1 MRLVRVAKRSNTN
14 KQRRTTAILLGLIL
28 CAICAALFF
37 AAGNWIALAKAKKLK
52 NPVAPTPATLAE
64 GKQVYGQHCENCH
77 GEKGDGKGQKAAE
90 LSTAPTDFTDA
101 RKMSDVTDGEFFWQI
116 TKGRQPMPA
125 FEDKLTPDQRWESV
139 DFIRTFAMKPAAASP
154 VAPAPTQ

>member
-1 MRLVRVAKRSNTN
+1 VRLVPVANRSNTN
-14 KQRRTTAILLGLIL
+14 KQRRTIAVLLGLIL

-52 NPVAPTPATLAE
+52 NPVAPTAAALAD
-64 GKQVYGQHCENCH
+64 GQKIYGQHCENCH

-101 RKMSDVTDGEFFWQI
+101 QKMSGVTDGEFFWQI

-139 DFIRTFAMKPAAASP
+139 DFIRTFATKPADRSP
-154 VAPAPTQ
+154 SP

>member
-1 MRLVRVAKRSNTN
+1 MRLVPVANRSNTN
-14 KQRRTTAILLGLIL
+14 KQRRTIAVLLGLIL

-52 NPVAPTPATLAE
+52 NPVAPTAAALAD
-64 GKQVYGQHCENCH
+64 GQKIYGQHCENCH

-101 RKMSDVTDGEFFWQI
+101 QKMSGVTDGEFFWQI

-139 DFIRTFAMKPAAASP
+139 DFIRTFATKPADRSP
-154 VAPAPTQ
+154 SP

>member
-1 MRLVRVAKRSNTN
+1 VRLVPVANRSNTN
-14 KQRRTTAILLGLIL
+14 KQRRTTAVLLGLIL

-52 NPVAPTPATLAE
+52 NPVAPTTAALADGQKIY
-64 GKQVYGQHCENCH
+64 GKHCENCH

-101 RKMSDVTDGEFFWQI
+101 QKMSGVTDGEFFWQI
-116 TKGRQPMPA
+116 TKGRHPMPA

-139 DFIRTFAMKPAAASP
+139 DFIRTFATKPADRSP
-154 VAPAPTQ
+154 SP